1 MTLHAFG
8 RRLTVVLGLVLIGS
22 GVALADASAVIKQA
36 PPLPPPTG
44 DVVYVST
51 VSSLQYQI
59 TAAPPGRTIMV
70 QPGNYYTTKNL
81 APGPGVTIRGA
92 TGNRDDVTL
101 WGAGMHNSSN
111 RRHVFW
117 LRYSDITIADLT
129 IRDAYYHGIQI
140 AAEYQTDRIHL
151 YNLKILDCGER
162 FIKGS
167 TNHNPNYS
175 PDDVVIEYCWLE
187 QIQDFIARW
196 DNSVDPQNYI
206 GGIDAMWCNRWIIR
220 DCVFKNIRGLTGG
233 ARGGIFIWN
242 SCKDSVVERNLFIGC
257 DRSLAIGNPSIAS
270 GLTYHMD
277 GGIVRNN
284 LIVRGASIGLELC
297 MTVDTKVYNN
307 TIYSDNAGYNRT
319 LHIYG
324 STTSNLQ
331 LYDNIIRGLIHWNGT
346 GPWPTTG
353 SIIGSTPTAS
363 WFVEPLVG
371 DLRLTDNATLAIGQG
386 QILAEVTD
394 DYFAAPRDAMPDIGA
409 HESDSQPNGPQ
420 VVSFDPPLAEVNH
433 LKTDYDLITIG
444 FDRDVT
450 INESMVSVVGVNTGP
465 NTGYMFLYDPN
476 TRVLTLAW
484 VAPLPDDTYVVTI
497 SDAVSA
503 GGLGLDGEQDMYNPS
518 LPSGDGAPGGDFV
531 GLVHKLVGD
540 INQDRSVNVIDLLQ
554 LAGSFATTTGDPNY
568 DAAADLNADGSI
580 NVIDLLIL
588 ANAWT
593 KTIPVGP

>member
-8 RRLTVVLGLVLIGS
+8 RRLAVVLGLVLIGS
-22 GVALADASAVIKQA
+22 GVALADASDVIKQA

-44 DVVYVST
+44 DVVYVSN
-51 VSSLQYQI
+51 VSNLEYQLF
-59 TAAPPGRTIMV
+59 TAPPGRTIMV
-70 QPGNYYTTKNL
+70 QPGTYYITKTLGFAN
-81 APGPGVTIRGA
+81 AGITVRGA
-92 TGNRDDVTL
+92 TGNRDDVIIQG
-101 WGAGMHNSSN
+101 WGMNNSSQQRN
-111 RRHVFW
+111 IFW
-117 LRYSDITIADLT
+117 ITKSDITIADLT

-151 YNLKILDCGER
+151 YNLKIIDCGER

-167 TNHNPNYS
+167 TNNNPSYS

-187 QIQDFIARW
+187 QIQELANHNDL
-196 DNSVDPQNYI
+196 NYI

-220 DCVFKNIRGLTGG
+220 DCVFKNIRGVSGG
-233 ARGGIFIWN
+233 GRGGIFLWQN
-242 SCKDSVVERNLFIGC
+242 CKDTVVERNLAIGC
-257 DRSLAIGNPSIAS
+257 DRGIAIGNPSGPAV
-270 GLTYHMD
+270 GTYHMD
-277 GGIVRNN
+277 GGILRNN
-284 LIVRGASIGLELC
+284 FIVRGDGIALEICKTRNL
-297 MTVDTKVYNN
+297 KVYNN
-307 TIYSDNAGYNRT
+307 TIYSDNAAYGRT
-319 LHIYG
+319 LHVYG
-324 STTSNLQ
+324 SVTSGLQ

-444 FDRDVT
+444 FDRDVA
-450 INESMVSVVGVNTGP
+450 ISESMVSVVGVNTGP

-484 VAPLPDDTYVVTI
+484 VTPLPDDTYVVTV
-497 SDAVSA
+497 SDAASA

-568 DAAADLNADGSI
+568 DAAADLNADGLI